1 MEFGRP
7 TRAVEE
13 EEKEEEV
20 ARDAERTPPPEYE
33 PGRERQTEEGGAQGD
48 SPKNSPG
55 DQDFQAES
63 AQKVPR
69 RRLRR
74 PFYGECVGKITGNHL
89 KHNPPR

>member
-33 PGRERQTEEGGAQGD
+33 PGREAQMEEGEHKGTHRKTHPEIKTSRPNSHRKSRGD
-48 SPKNSPG
+48 GCGTSSTVN
-55 DQDFQAES
+55 A
-63 AQKVPR
+63 
-69 RRLRR
+69 L
-74 PFYGECVGKITGNHL
+74 GKLPATT
-89 KHNPPR
+89 